1 MLKILITLSMISSLS
16 ISKVLISPLDAMI
29 NTYSQSAL
37 VKKKNVTLTKN
48 KAKLVEKKAKTRF
61 KNKKFKYFI
70 AKVDRKI
77 VGYGILV
84 NRKVRSKNAVTM
96 YFIDVNGVSKGIEV
110 IAFNEPLEF
119 LASKKWMSQFENI
132 SYEKK
137 LKVNKDIPTITGAT
151 LTARSLVTG
160 SRIASAFYEVI
171 LKDK

>member
-1 MLKILITLSMISSLS
+1 
-16 ISKVLISPLDAMI
+16 
-29 NTYSQSAL
+29 
-37 VKKKNVTLTKN
+37 
-48 KAKLVEKKAKTRF
+48 
-61 KNKKFKYFI
+61 
-70 AKVDRKI
+70 
-77 VGYGILV
+77 
-84 NRKVRSKNAVTM
+84 M

-119 LASKKWMSQFENI
+119 LASKKWMSQFKNI

-137 LKVNKDIPTITGAT
+137 LKFNKDIPTITGAT